1 MRNGVGRNRA
11 GTARFRHPTLALLC
25 AAALLL
31 TGCASDPAGSS
42 PPVGPGS
49 TAESTSIGL
58 VNVWR
63 VSGVADEE
71 PHTWLRFDAHEFQLW
86 RDCGPISGSWRATD
100 TLFLAYV
107 NSATD
112 ECVPGASLPELPWLE
127 SVTGYRPAGDGWDLT
142 GADGAVLAS
151 LTIDGT
157 PDPIPTVID
166 SLTEPPPITAEVRAA
181 LARPAAAPAD
191 ATPATAEDLAGRWVP
206 VGFDDYTDPHALFEA
221 DGTWSGSD
229 GCNGNAGRWVVDPSG
244 TILTTGGMS
253 TAMGC
258 AGELVP
264 SWVIDARV
272 AVLDDDRLRLLDA
285 DGAELGV
292 LERG

>member
-1 MRNGVGRNRA
+1 MRNRVG
-11 GTARFRHPTLALLC
+11 TTTRFRHTTLALLC
-25 AAALLL
+25 AAALVL
-31 TGCASDPAGSS
+31 TGCAADQAGSS
-42 PPVGPGS
+42 PTVGPGS

-63 VSGVADEE
+63 VSGVADEQ
-71 PHTWLRFDAHEFQLW
+71 P
-86 RDCGPISGSWRATD
+86 GSWRATD

-112 ECVPGASLPELPWLE
+112 ECVPGASIPELPWLE
-127 SVTGYRPAGDGWDLT
+127 SVTGYRPAGDGWELT
-142 GADGAVLAS
+142 GADGTVLAS
-151 LTIDGT
+151 LTIDGK

-166 SLTEPPPITAEVRAA
+166 SLTEPPRITADVRAA

-191 ATPATAEDLAGRWVP
+191 ATPATADDLAGRWVP
-206 VGFDDYTDPHALFEA
+206 VGFDDYTDPHVLFEP

-229 GCNGNAGRWVVDPSG
+229 GCNGNAGRWVVDPAG

-272 AVLDDDRLRLLDA
+272 VVLDDDRLRLLDT
-285 DGAELGV
+285 DGAELGL